1 MDIPLHVQLR
11 LLAKCAHLEYYTL
24 VGAPK
29 TERYC
34 LYCAI
39 SRFRVGESPLDI
51 IKQHHL
57 IFHSTGQDARCNY
70 CNTPVK
76 ITRLVTYCVL
86 CLLTLPEYISLL
98 TYEQRAALHED
109 IRTKNVEI
117 RIEHTREPAG
127 FEPEVESSSESE

>member
-1 MDIPLHVQLR
+1 MQLR
-11 LLAKCAHLEYYTL
+11 LIAKCAHYEFYTP
-24 VGAPK
+24 VGAAE

-39 SRFRVGESPLDI
+39 SRFRVGETPLDI
-51 IKQHHL
+51 IRQHHI
-57 IFHSTGQDARCNY
+57 IFHSTGRDARCNYCNY

-76 ITRLVTYCVL
+76 TTRPVTYCVL
-86 CLLTLPEYISLL
+86 CLLTLPEYLSFL
-98 TYEQRAALHED
+98 TDEQRAALHED
-109 IRTKNVEI
+109 IGTKNVEI